1 MNTDGQDHGYA
12 EQSIG
17 WNLDKRFTLAE
28 RDKRVILATKF
39 IPSRGMSHLLLVS
52 LLLDLSVRF
61 QKDRHPYRYPDV
73 ILEALEGSLERTQM
87 PAVDIY
93 QLEHASRSVTIM
105 PDSTPSLSLSHSL
118 SIVSGLDSRPLRMAL
133 LDVTN
138 RARSRPL
145 EHVT

>member
-1 MNTDGQDHGYA
+1 MSLNTVRMASNPGSQLLTKSLYTDGQDHGYA

-52 LLLDLSVRF
+52 LLFNLSVRF

-93 QLEHASRSVTIM
+93 QLEHASRSVIVT
-105 PDSTPSLSLSHSL
+105 PDLHHLHRCLT
-118 SIVSGLDSRPLRMAL
+118 DFR
-133 LDVTN
+133 
-138 RARSRPL
+138 
-145 EHVT
+145 